1 MSRKK
6 ASPRPSGRCGYGD
19 LHPAPPHS
27 LEGLLVWPLWLAA
40 HSSGEASPSCLS
52 QLDGFMKQRCSTPF
66 GYEATQAK
74 RWLKVPTKILCETRG
89 LQLFWVIRG
98 GIGLTRRLG
107 AKTSAHRAP
116 NERFDTLPRT
126 RASQKPTWPPPRQE
140 NLGRSPGFCSIL
152 KRLAF
157 SVVRRRNVLPSS
169 KVSKC
174 QSNGRDLARQRQTSH
189 LRLHPLG

>member
-1 MSRKK
+1 MKEDVKEKSF
-6 ASPRPSGRCGYGD
+6 SPPLGKMRVWRLTSSPTT
-19 LHPAPPHS
+19 L

-52 QLDGFMKQRCSTPF
+52 QRDGFMKQRCSTPF

-89 LQLFWVIRG
+89 LQLFWGYPRG
-98 GIGLTRRLG
+98 HRIDPETRCQ
-107 AKTSAHRAP
+107 TTAHRAP

-126 RASQKPTWPPPRQE
+126 RASHEPIGPPPRQE
-140 NLGRSPGFCSIL
+140 NLGDHLGSVRCSSGLRFQLFCVETSSL
-152 KRLAF
+152 
-157 SVVRRRNVLPSS
+157 LP
-169 KVSKC
+169 KC

>member
-27 LEGLLVWPLWLAA
+27 LEGLLVWLLWLAE

-107 AKTSAHRAP
+107 AKLQHTERLMSDSILSLEPEHRTNRWATT
-116 NERFDTLPRT
+116 E
-126 RASQKPTWPPPRQE
+126 AGKP
-140 NLGRSPGFCSIL
+140 GRSPGFCSMPKL
-152 KRLAF
+152 LAF
-157 SVVRRRNVLPSS
+157 SVVRRRNVLLSS
-169 KVSKC
+169 KVSK
-174 QSNGRDLARQRQTSH
+174 
-189 LRLHPLG
+189 

>member
-40 HSSGEASPSCLS
+40 RSSGNANPSCLS

-89 LQLFWVIRG
+89 LQLFWVIRE

-107 AKTSAHRAP
+107 AQLQHT
-116 NERFDTLPRT
+116 ERLM
-126 RASQKPTWPPPRQE
+126 SV
-140 NLGRSPGFCSIL
+140 SIL
-152 KRLAF
+152 SLEPEHRTNRFGHHRGMKTLGYHLG
-157 SVVRRRNVLPSS
+157 SVRYSS
-169 KVSKC
+169 C
-174 QSNGRDLARQRQTSH
+174 
-189 LRLHPLG
+189 LRFQLF